1 MAEKRKTI
9 HINVGFTCANC
20 GFDVPPIQ
28 GGGCRNHCPVC
39 LVSKHVDEVPGDRQ
53 CQCQGLMDP
62 IDIEYSSK
70 KGYVI
75 IHKCRVCGS
84 IKKNKAALD
93 LKEGNDSLEA
103 ILDIMKGKLR

>member
-1 MAEKRKTI
+1 
-9 HINVGFTCANC
+9 
-20 GFDVPPIQ
+20 
-28 GGGCRNHCPVC
+28 
-39 LVSKHVDEVPGDRQ
+39 
-53 CQCQGLMDP
+53 MDP